1 MENGKTI
8 IPYKK
13 LSQKTDWSWTAIM
26 PLHDTYAGKELVMR
40 VRTRFKDGRT
50 AETDSKFV
58 YEKSSPEITLN
69 TDWKNLLG
77 NATHTAT
84 AAPLEGDLQ
93 LAWSTNVGANIFMTS
108 PLVYN
113 NKVYTASTDEDLK
126 GRAAIYALNGKD
138 GSLLWKYPVRTS
150 IKNTIAIESGI
161 VFAQDVQ
168 GNLYAVD
175 AETGKLCWESQLP
188 VNGLPNLIDGLVT
201 DKGIVYAGSG
211 KALSAFEATTGKLIW
226 RNKDWAQREGTTS
239 TLTVGNDVL
248 VGSVQ
253 WTALY
258 GNDAKTGKMLWNIS
272 DHGLRNRGASAAMH
286 GSLLYIIAEK
296 NFFILEARTGRIII
310 RKQLP
315 YNLDVTSTP
324 LLTEKEIIFGTAN
337 KGLVALD
344 NQTLEEKWNCPVED
358 ALIFTAPYTR
368 SFSGTIETS
377 PVLAGNTVYVGA
389 SDGTVYAI
397 DANTGNKLWKYKT
410 GAPIFGTVAI
420 SGNALIVTDFG
431 GNVYAFRTMYHK
443 E

>member
-1 MENGKTI
+1 
-8 IPYKK
+8 
-13 LSQKTDWSWTAIM
+13 
-26 PLHDTYAGKELVMR
+26 
-40 VRTRFKDGRT
+40 
-50 AETDSKFV
+50 
-58 YEKSSPEITLN
+58 
-69 TDWKNLLG
+69 
-77 NATHTAT
+77 
-84 AAPLEGDLQ
+84 
-93 LAWSTNVGANIFMTS
+93 
-108 PLVYN
+108 
-113 NKVYTASTDEDLK
+113 
-126 GRAAIYALNGKD
+126 
-138 GSLLWKYPVRTS
+138 
-150 IKNTIAIESGI
+150 
-161 VFAQDVQ
+161 
-168 GNLYAVD
+168 
-175 AETGKLCWESQLP
+175 
-188 VNGLPNLIDGLVT
+188 
-201 DKGIVYAGSG
+201 
-211 KALSAFEATTGKLIW
+211 
-226 RNKDWAQREGTTS
+226 
-239 TLTVGNDVL
+239 
-248 VGSVQ
+248 
-253 WTALY
+253 
-258 GNDAKTGKMLWNIS
+258 
-272 DHGLRNRGASAAMH
+272 MH

-296 NFFILEARTGRIII
+296 SFFILKARTGRIII

-377 PVLAGNTVYVGA
+377 PVLTGNTVYVGA